1 MSSNRLMSRTTIR
14 FSSNRQTSL
23 ENSWHMGS
31 RIAELLSEKCVGR
44 PIPSPIRQQR
54 LEVTALFHVDTHNF
68 AGVHF
73 LRRQAQMD
81 AHVYIMAL
89 RPNRLMEPGPSG
101 CASGMEAKFFGT
113 RIS

>member
-1 MSSNRLMSRTTIR
+1 MSSNRLMSRTTIK

-68 AGVHF
+68 AGF
-73 LRRQAQMD
+73 
-81 AHVYIMAL
+81 I
-89 RPNRLMEPGPSG
+89 S
-101 CASGMEAKFFGT
+101 FGT
-113 RIS
+113 RLKWTRMSIYARIG

>member
-1 MSSNRLMSRTTIR
+1 MSRTTIR

-68 AGVHF
+68 AGVHL

-81 AHVYIMAL
+81 AHVYHHGIT
-89 RPNRLMEPGPSG
+89 PV
-101 CASGMEAKFFGT
+101 
-113 RIS
+113 